1 MEMLSVITEKLTSGR
16 RHTQRP
22 VVQCMSDVQKTLD
35 EKQYDWKEVQ
45 QFRAIFLFVLLFA
58 VEEGGRANR

>member
-1 MEMLSVITEKLTSGR
+1 
-16 RHTQRP
+16 
-22 VVQCMSDVQKTLD
+22 MSDVQKTLD

-58 VEEGGRANR
+58 VEEGGGQTGEERGERDMRPPAKWISFMVPNAFI